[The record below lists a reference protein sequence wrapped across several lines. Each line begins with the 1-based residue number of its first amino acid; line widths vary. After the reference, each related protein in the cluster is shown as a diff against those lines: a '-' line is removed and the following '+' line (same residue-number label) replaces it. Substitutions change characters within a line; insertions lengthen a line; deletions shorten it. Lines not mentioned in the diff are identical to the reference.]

1 MAGTVI
7 PKDKMSS
14 KERVA
19 AFLSGKPMDRIPVA
33 PLLLNHPAR
42 VLGVPIKK
50 TNTDGQ
56 LLGKAHVAAY
66 RKYGQDFITIL
77 TCTANISEAM
87 GAKLIFPDDN
97 VAMLGEPGMKS
108 LAEVDDLRPADP
120 YKDGRLPLY
129 LEATELAVREVGNEV
144 FVITL
149 PAGPFTVAS
158 QLRGVD
164 SFMLELLKDPERI
177 HKLLDVC
184 TQSIINFI
192 DAIVKVGGVP
202 CLAEP
207 CASGSLI
214 SKKIFQEFDVPC
226 LKRIVER
233 VHGYGLPALMHIC
246 GKSMPVIEP
255 WLSTGPDLISVDWPC
270 DIGWFADNYGD
281 RCAVLGNVVPSETI
295 YQGTPA
301 KVQDEA
307 RRCIE
312 KGARV
317 RKGFILGSGCE
328 VPVNSPPE
336 NIQAL
341 VDAARI
347 YGQDW
352 PRTSPH

>member
-1 MAGTVI
+1 
-7 PKDKMSS
+7 
-14 KERVA
+14 
-19 AFLSGKPMDRIPVA
+19 MDRIPAA

-56 LLGKAHVAAY
+56 MLGKAHVAAY

-77 TCTANISEAM
+77 TCTANVSEAM
-87 GAKLIFPDDN
+87 GAKLSFPDDD
-97 VAMLGEPGMKS
+97 VAMLDEPGMKT
-108 LAEVDDLRPADP
+108 LEQVDDLRPADP

-129 LEATELAVREVGNEV
+129 LEATELAVREVGDEV

-164 SFMLELLKDPERI
+164 HFMLEVKREPERI

-192 DAIVKVGGVP
+192 DAIVKAGGVP

-214 SKKIFQEFDVPC
+214 SRKTFEDFDSIY
-226 LKRIVER
+226 LKRIVEH
-233 VHGYGLPALMHIC
+233 VHSYGLPALMHIC
-246 GKSMPVIEP
+246 GKAKPVMEP
-255 WLSTGPDLISVDWPC
+255 WLNTGPDLVSVDWPT
-270 DIGWFADNYGD
+270 DIGWFAENYGD

-295 YQGTPA
+295 YLGTPE
-301 KVQDEA
+301 KVQEEA
-307 RRCIE
+307 RVCIE
-312 KGARV
+312 KGSKV
-317 RKGFILGSGCE
+317 KKGYILGSGCE
-328 VPVNSPPE
+328 VPVNSPFE
-336 NIQAL
+336 NVQAL

-347 YGQDW
+347 YGQNW
-352 PRTSPH
+352 PRQA